1 MPYTVVP
8 ARQVKLLLGPC
19 QQAAVTE
26 TVSPR
31 ANGAVTDT
39 AWGRHWGGQG
49 EGGRQPERDEGMET
63 ETTYGRD

>member
-8 ARQVKLLLGPC
+8 AQQVKLMLGR

-31 ANGAVTDT
+31 PNGAVT
-39 AWGRHWGGQG
+39 AIAGGSQRGGQG
-49 EGGRQPERDEGMET
+49 EGGRQPERDKGMET
-63 ETTYGRD
+63 EITYARD